1 MKNAAFTVFKKEM
14 KRFFSDKK
22 MIIMILLPGL
32 MIFLMYNV
40 MGSTIGNMVA
50 SSSEYLVYSENMP
63 ESIKTTLS
71 SLEEVTIENVDV
83 DTLSINNDDVKQQ
96 LADGSGC
103 DAFIVFPEN
112 FETDIL
118 NYDIAS
124 GEKAPQ
130 MEIFYNSSDTDSQA
144 AFAMLSSVME
154 GYENAMTNKF
164 DINSGSAQ
172 YDLAD
177 EKDMTGMFFSSL
189 MPMLILIFLYS
200 GCMAVAVESIAG
212 EKEKG
217 TIATMLVTPVKRSSI
232 AIGKICALSIVA
244 LLSGA
249 SSTIG
254 TVTSLPKL
262 VGDDSDMLNG
272 NFYTASDYIMLAVV
286 ILATV
291 LFLVTILSIISAMA
305 KSVKE
310 AQTYVLPVM
319 IIVMVIGFSGMF
331 SSAPDSI
338 FVYMIPLYNS
348 VQSIANIFSFNLNFA
363 NIAVTVV
370 SNLVYTGIGIFALT
384 KIFNSEKIMF

>member
-124 GEKAPQ
+124 GKKAPQ
-130 MEIFYNSSDTDSQA
+130 IEIFYNSSDTDSQA

-217 TIATMLVTPVKRSSI
+217 TIATMLVTPVKRSGI

-348 VQSIANIFSFNLNFA
+348 VQSIANIFSFNLNFV
-363 NIAVTVV
+363 NIAVTAV
-370 SNLVYTGIGIFALT
+370 SNLVYTGIGVFALT

>member
-1 MKNAAFTVFKKEM
+1 MKNAALTVFKKEM

-40 MGSTIGNMVA
+40 MGSTIGSMTA

-96 LADGSGC
+96 IADGSGC

-130 MEIFYNSSDTDSQA
+130 IEIFYNSSDTDSQA
-144 AFAMLSSVME
+144 AFTMLSSVME

-348 VQSIANIFSFNLNFA
+348 VQSIANIFSFNLNFV
-363 NIAVTVV
+363 NIAVTAV
-370 SNLVYTGIGIFALT
+370 SNLVYTGIGVFALT

>member
-40 MGSTIGNMVA
+40 MGSTIGNMVE

-63 ESIKTTLS
+63 EIIKASIS
-71 SLEEVTIENVDV
+71 SLEDVTVDNVDV
-83 DTLSINNDDVKQQ
+83 DTLSINNDDIKQQ
-96 LADGSGC
+96 LADSSGC

-112 FETDIL
+112 FETDIM

-130 MEIFYNSSDTDSQA
+130 IEIFYNSSDTDSQA

-164 DINSGSAQ
+164 DINAGSAQ

-189 MPMLILIFLYS
+189 MPMLIMIFLYS

-331 SSAPDSI
+331 GSAPDSI

-363 NIAVTVV
+363 NIAVTAV
-370 SNLVYTGIGIFALT
+370 SNLVYTEIGVFALT

>member
-40 MGSTIGNMVA
+40 MGSTIGSMTA

-96 LADGSGC
+96 LADSSGC

-112 FETDIL
+112 FETDIM

-130 MEIFYNSSDTDSQA
+130 IEIYYNSSDTDSQA
-144 AFAMLSSVME
+144 AFTMLSSVME

-164 DINSGSAQ
+164 DINAGSAQ

-272 NFYTASDYIMLAVV
+272 NFYTVSDYIMLAVV

-291 LFLVTILSIISAMA
+291 LFLVTILSIISAMT

-331 SSAPDSI
+331 GSAPDSI

-363 NIAVTVV
+363 NIAVTAV
-370 SNLVYTGIGIFALT
+370 SNLVYTGIGVFALT